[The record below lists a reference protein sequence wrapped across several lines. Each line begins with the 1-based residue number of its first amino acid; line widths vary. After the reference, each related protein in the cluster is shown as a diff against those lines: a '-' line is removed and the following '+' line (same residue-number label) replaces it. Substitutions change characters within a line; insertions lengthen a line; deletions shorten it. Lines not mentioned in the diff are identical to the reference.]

1 MLFDEN
7 PSLVSNINAL
17 EVPGSNICCCMQSV
31 VFGIE
36 KEVKSLW
43 RSCDTL
49 SIYLFIYLL
58 LCWFFR
64 NFTQKVTGG
73 YS

>member
-1 MLFDEN
+1 MTSIHWHEVVLHCIVYFVILTYIKLYIMLFDEN

-36 KEVKSLW
+36 KEVKSL
-43 RSCDTL
+43 
-49 SIYLFIYLL
+49 
-58 LCWFFR
+58 
-64 NFTQKVTGG
+64 
-73 YS
+73 